1 MFLLN
6 NIHDRRYRP
15 EYPDHVGVF
24 FDISESQLGSAK
36 NSAWHEIQPGD
47 IACVIRSS
55 RTVDT
60 FYRVD
65 QKLKTDKVDGKDG
78 AAHVL
83 IGTVIA
89 KMIEP
94 TNMQAFLKKMGVK
107 HPLLPK
113 SQFIIGFNVANL
125 GDAFDKVEVKT
136 RDGNATLGELVKVG

>member
-15 EYPDHVGVF
+15 EYPGHVGVF
-24 FDISESQLGSAK
+24 FDISDAQLANVK
-36 NSAWHEIQPGD
+36 NAAWNEIQPGD

-55 RTVDT
+55 RTFDT

-65 QKLKTDKVDGKDG
+65 QKLKTDKVDENG

-83 IGTVIA
+83 IGSVIA
-89 KMIEP
+89 KTIDSVGMP
-94 TNMQAFLKKMGVK
+94 ALLKKFSVK

-113 SQFIIGFNVANL
+113 SQFIVGFNIANL
-125 GDAFDKVEVKT
+125 GSALDELEVKT
-136 RDGNATLGELVKVG
+136 RDGTTTLGKLAAP